1 MTANVN
7 GVNLTLMIGPAEP
20 VPVPGD
26 VLDALESVKVISK
39 AVGTSGFE
47 LVFKMD
53 VRSPLQ
59 TLFLVSGGAS
69 LPLVRVVVAVTVSGQ
84 TSVLIDGVMTNHSVS
99 PDSKNGMTTLTI
111 SGEDLSRAM
120 DYIDFSGI
128 PFPAMPPE
136 LQVLTCLAKYALL
149 GVIPM
154 VIPCVVPD
162 ITIPI
167 QQILRQQGTDLAH
180 IRRLADMVGY
190 VFYMV
195 PGPAVGSSV
204 AYWGPQ
210 IKWGPV
216 QPALSADADAFT
228 NVDSLSFSFSN
239 EETSMPIL
247 IIQEPIT
254 KAPIPIPIPNIN
266 PLTPPLGV
274 VPPIPKHFP
283 IIDGAAKLPPVRALL
298 TGFAKQAQAADAV
311 TANGSLDVL
320 RYGQVLNPRH
330 LVGIRGAGTAF
341 DGLWYV
347 TGVTHH
353 LKRGEYK
360 QDFTLSRN
368 GLISTLSSV
377 AV

>member
-1 MTANVN
+1 MSANVN

-20 VPVPGD
+20 VAVPAE
-26 VLDALESVKVISK
+26 VLDALDSVKVISK

-47 LVFKMD
+47 LVFKID
-53 VRSPLQ
+53 ARSPLQ
-59 TLFLVSGGAS
+59 TLFLVGAGAS
-69 LPLVRVVVAVTVSGQ
+69 IPLVRVVVAVTVSGQ
-84 TSVLIDGVMTNHSVS
+84 TSVLIDGVMTTHSVS
-99 PDSKNGMTTLTI
+99 PDVKNGMTTLTI
-111 SGEDLSRAM
+111 SGEDLSRVM

-136 LQVLTCLAKYALL
+136 LQVLTCLAKYALF

-154 VIPCVVPD
+154 VIPCIVPD
-162 ITIPI
+162 ISIPI

-180 IRRLADMVGY
+180 IRRLAEMVGY
-190 VFYMV
+190 VFYLV

-204 AYWGPQ
+204 GYWGPQ

-228 NVDSLSFSFSN
+228 NVDSLSFAFSN
-239 EETSMPIL
+239 EDTEMPIL

-283 IIDGAAKLPPVRALL
+283 IIDGVAKLPPVRAVLS
-298 TGFAKQAQAADAV
+298 GFAKQAQAADAV

-320 RYGQVLNPRH
+320 RYGQVLGARH
-330 LVGIRGAGTAF
+330 LVGIRGAGMAF

-347 TGVTHH
+347 TSVTHH

-368 GLISTLSSV
+368 GLISTLPSV